1 MSKVEN
7 KQRHT
12 VRAVA
17 AGAAGLFLLSTAY
30 QAAFAGGRPGG
41 GPGGFPFP
49 GPFPFPGNGPFPRYP
64 PRGGGQGRNNNNGNS
79 SRTAAYAA
87 GAAIVVG
94 GILVGTGALGGGAA
108 NRDRDDDDDDA
119 GEGGDAARTPQLPA
133 GEKTAAALRLTP
145 GSTVLASGSS
155 RTFDLQARSAV
166 DGKWYSVT
174 ARPEASV
181 RVKSGGDLVVRQD
194 GTKNVFCVPITA
206 SRTGQ
211 VEVVGTFVPE
221 GGAPQTV
228 TAQVQVTGADAQ

>member
-12 VRAVA
+12 VRAIA

-30 QAAFAGGRPGG
+30 QAAFADGSPGG

-64 PRGGGQGRNNNNGNS
+64 PVGGGQGRGNNNSN
-79 SRTAAYAA
+79 RTAAYAA

-94 GILVGTGALGGGAA
+94 GILVGTGVIGGGAG
-108 NRDRDDDDDDA
+108 RDDDDDDDSGE
-119 GEGGDAARTPQLPA
+119 GEGGDAARAPQLPA
-133 GEKTAAALRLTP
+133 GEKKATSLRLTP

-211 VEVVGTFVPE
+211 VEVVGTFAPE
-221 GGAPQTV
+221 GGAPQVV
-228 TAQVQVTGADAQ
+228 TAQVQVTGSDTQ